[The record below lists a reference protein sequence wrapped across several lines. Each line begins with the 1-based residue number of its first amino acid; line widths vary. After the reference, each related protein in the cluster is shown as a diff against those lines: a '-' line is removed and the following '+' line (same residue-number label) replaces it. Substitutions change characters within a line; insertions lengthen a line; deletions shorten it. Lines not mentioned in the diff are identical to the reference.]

1 MHWEGS
7 DQKRAAGI
15 LAAAGVLAAA
25 VREAKLWYADSSIIR
40 DLDGFELCCGNGGIT
55 RKTGHSS
62 EDLTTLPGMV
72 MALFGVFRVK
82 PRGAFWSSPE
92 CKTWLN
98 MCMGHTRRS
107 KGDLLGDIS
116 RTDVKEANHIAH
128 FLRGGSMLFPTL
140 RLSAVDPDCY
150 NFTTYLGWF
159 GAESVK
165 PLTLFTNAPRD
176 TVAQYLKSP
185 GRKAATIKVQE
196 AAGKKLYKVETRRST
211 APRKNGWR
219 AEWVTGAK
227 PEQKASEQYP
237 AAFCEMVGRLVLERR
252 WQAGPPGSWAGPLG
266 SWAGPIMGLLCGRSS
281 NGMRLHRKMHELPGL
296 DELLPPVND
305 KSRSKSLS
313 PFRFFDHSKTPQR
326 ERGGHQ
332 QDTSLN
338 EYPLPIDLLTVLTDR
353 EAPEPRAPCAA
364 FEEAPQGENPEK
376 PLLAVKEAGTSPGRE
391 STLPRPRSLRRSGR
405 RSVSR
410 KSRTRRCS
418 ASLRNILRTAGGERG
433 AAEAWE
439 DEAPA
444 HERTVGA
451 TSYMPVLAA
460 DGLAAAGHPSRPGGG
475 SWDWPLSRL
484 DQKARLLMIDREM
497 LLLEREEFLEQLQRA
512 SAAAAAAP
520 VAGSA
525 SGAPRRSTGSS
536 RARSRRSPKESP
548 LLGGELQASPGK
560 GTVQHSRAAVGI
572 GGG

>member
-1 MHWEGS
+1 MCDPRSLWSLFEVQAPCLVQS
-7 DQKRAAGI
+7 PLCTCSRNSQLCSCSRLLACKR
-15 LAAAGVLAAA
+15 LQ
-25 VREAKLWYADSSIIR
+25 RHTP
-40 DLDGFELCCGNGGIT
+40 DG
-55 RKTGHSS
+55 
-62 EDLTTLPGMV
+62 
-72 MALFGVFRVK
+72 
-82 PRGAFWSSPE
+82 
-92 CKTWLN
+92 
-98 MCMGHTRRS
+98 
-107 KGDLLGDIS
+107 
-116 RTDVKEANHIAH
+116 
-128 FLRGGSMLFPTL
+128 
-140 RLSAVDPDCY
+140 
-150 NFTTYLGWF
+150 
-159 GAESVK
+159 
-165 PLTLFTNAPRD
+165 AP
-176 TVAQYLKSP
+176 A
-185 GRKAATIKVQE
+185 
-196 AAGKKLYKVETRRST
+196 T
-211 APRKNGWR
+211 APRQENLQACEDVPFQEELPGPVRPRCVASPRLRPR
-219 AEWVTGAK
+219 AGG
-227 PEQKASEQYP
+227 P
-237 AAFCEMVGRLVLERR
+237 AAPRERKPAR
-252 WQAGPPGSWAGPLG
+252 EPG
-266 SWAGPIMGLLCGRSS
+266 